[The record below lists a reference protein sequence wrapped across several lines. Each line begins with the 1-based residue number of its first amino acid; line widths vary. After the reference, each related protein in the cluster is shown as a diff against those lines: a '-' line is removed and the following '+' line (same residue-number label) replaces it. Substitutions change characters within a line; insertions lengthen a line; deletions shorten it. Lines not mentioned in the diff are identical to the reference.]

1 VTAAIAVPAQ
11 AAYLHVQVEKT
22 CKGFPMLARLFRR
35 RRQRRYVW
43 SPALKYTNGGVVVAL
58 MTFGH

>member
-1 VTAAIAVPAQ
+1 
-11 AAYLHVQVEKT
+11 
-22 CKGFPMLARLFRR
+22 MLTRLFRR

-43 SPALKYTNGGVVVAL
+43 SPALNYTNGGIVVAL